1 MRLLS
6 PWNFPGKN
14 AKVAGHFLLQGI
26 FLTQVSYLCLLHLL
40 LWQEDS
46 LPLSH
51 LETPFFIYH
60 FSSVVQ
66 VISDS
71 LRPYGP
77 CGSTPGFPVHHQ
89 LPELAQTHI
98 HSVGDVIQPSH
109 PLSSP
114 SPPSFNLSL
123 DEGLFKGVSSS
134 HQVASILEFQ
144 LQHQSSQ

>member
-1 MRLLS
+1 MVLSHSLVFPILKPHELQPTRLLCPRYS
-6 PWNFPGKN
+6 PGKN
-14 AKVAGHFLLQGI
+14 TGVGCHCLLQDI
-26 FLTQVSYLCLLHLL
+26 FPTQELNMSLLHLL

-114 SPPSFNLSL
+114 SPPAFSLS
-123 DEGLFKGVSSS
+123 
-134 HQVASILEFQ
+134 
-144 LQHQSSQ
+144 QHWRLIQ